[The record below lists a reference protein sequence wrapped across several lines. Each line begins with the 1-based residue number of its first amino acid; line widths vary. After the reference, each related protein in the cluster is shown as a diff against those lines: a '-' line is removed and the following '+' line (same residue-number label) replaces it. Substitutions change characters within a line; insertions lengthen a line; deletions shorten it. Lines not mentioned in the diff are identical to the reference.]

1 MLLLCLPLSY
11 PKHINET
18 LNSRESVALGGC
30 FFSPLVGLGKS
41 IEYSIISDHTI
52 EAVYQAV
59 TENGPER
66 RTKSIV
72 KKGEELKWTDS
83 SDWLKK
89 EEFDVLK
96 GHDIVITC
104 DSEENSGSQKVLC
117 VLQYNGEG
125 GPTYDEP
132 LKITIGLDVNGM
144 LQVDSKESLSDSVEQ
159 KELYS
164 INYWLNQDP
173 MLFTLNESVDD
184 ATRRYQES
192 AEDSNGNMA
201 KRSEGSNASPSELS
215 LMYRAIYN
223 EKVNQDKEEI
233 DRSKG
238 SVVNQI
244 DKLFFKNR
252 DSPFMSDVKKQLTQI
267 RGSLTNRQ
275 PTMEAVEKGKKD
287 LLELMYK
294 LDEGSEGVERTKV

>member
-1 MLLLCLPLSY
+1 MEC
-11 PKHINET
+11 
-18 LNSRESVALGGC
+18 C
-30 FFSPLVGLGKS
+30 
-41 IEYSIISDHTI
+41 
-52 EAVYQAV
+52 
-59 TENGPER
+59 
-66 RTKSIV
+66 
-72 KKGEELKWTDS
+72 S
-83 SDWLKK
+83 ST
-89 EEFDVLK
+89 VR
-96 GHDIVITC
+96 
-104 DSEENSGSQKVLC
+104 
-117 VLQYNGEG
+117 
-125 GPTYDEP
+125 
-132 LKITIGLDVNGM
+132 
-144 LQVDSKESLSDSVEQ
+144 KESLSDSVGQ
-159 KELYS
+159 TKEDYL

-173 MLFTLNESVDD
+173 MLFTLNESVDK
-184 ATRRYQES
+184 ATRRYEKS

-223 EKVNQDKEEI
+223 EKVNQGKEEI

-294 LDEGSEGVERTKV
+294 LDEGSERIERTKV